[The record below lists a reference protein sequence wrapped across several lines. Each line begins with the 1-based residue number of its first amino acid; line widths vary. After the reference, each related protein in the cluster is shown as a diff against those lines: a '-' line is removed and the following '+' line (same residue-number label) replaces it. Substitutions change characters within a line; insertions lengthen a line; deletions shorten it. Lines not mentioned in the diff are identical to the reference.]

1 MRVRKVHLVAPL
13 LMLAM
18 WQAAASRSSEPQ
30 GSNATDRAAFK
41 LKSVELDHQ
50 YTIEVPDDFT
60 VSRMPDRFTSAPTY
74 SLSAPSHLTISVVV
88 LSHVVVAID
97 EKTGLLKLPIG
108 GSGGP
113 LLTSYFKIR
122 EGLYAYYGW
131 DVTDEAYECTMNSP
145 CPHPISPE
153 ARYTTQ
159 YVLTVFDKPNNTFV
173 RFTGSHSG
181 PSKKVT
187 EFQGDGKLLRDIIVP
202 SLAPIH

>member
-1 MRVRKVHLVAPL
+1 MRKVHLLAPI

-18 WQAAASRSSEPQ
+18 SQPAASQSSESQ
-30 GSNATDRAAFK
+30 GSNATARSAFK

-60 VSRMPDRFTSAPTY
+60 VNRLPDRFTAAPY
-74 SLSAPSHLTISVVV
+74 YNLSAPSHLTISVVV

-108 GSGGP
+108 GNGSP
-113 LLTSYFKIR
+113 LLTAYFKIR

-145 CPHPISPE
+145 CPHATSPE
-153 ARYTTQ
+153 VRYTTQ
-159 YVLTVFDKPNNTFV
+159 YVFTVFDKPNNTFV
-173 RFTGSHSG
+173 RFTVLHSG

-187 EFQGDGKLLRDIIVP
+187 EFQGDGKLLREIIVP
-202 SLAPIH
+202 SVTPIH

>member
-1 MRVRKVHLVAPL
+1 MRKVHLVAPI

-18 WQAAASRSSEPQ
+18 WQAAASQSSESQ
-30 GSNATDRAAFK
+30 GSNATDRSAFK

-60 VSRMPDRFTSAPTY
+60 VNRIPDRFTSAPTY
-74 SLSAPSHLTISVVV
+74 NLSAPSHLTISVVV

-108 GSGGP
+108 GYGSP
-113 LLTSYFKIR
+113 LLTAYFKIR

-145 CPHPISPE
+145 CPHATSPE
-153 ARYTTQ
+153 GRYATQ
-159 YVLTVFDKPNNTFV
+159 YVFTVFDKPNNTFV
-173 RFTGSHSG
+173 RFTGLHFG

-202 SLAPIH
+202 SLTPIH